1 MLNFLLNFLVC
12 FCILILVNFLKHM
25 IIKEPVMLKISKT
38 LVTCIMFFGIV
49 AVLSVPGAHVSAG
62 NWNTGTKTERS
73 KVAPG
78 VYLERMINKKTGK
91 VESEVT
97 LIQTPD
103 GYFQA
108 EKKADGSWG
117 LTAEGKA
124 DQEAAQEAA
133 AASGG
138 GSGGSGGG
146 GC

>member
-1 MLNFLLNFLVC
+1 MRKV
-12 FCILILVNFLKHM
+12 
-25 IIKEPVMLKISKT
+25 SKT
-38 LVTCIMFFGIV
+38 LLACFVFFGFL

-78 VYLERMINKKTGK
+78 VYIERKINKKTGK

-97 LIQTPD
+97 LMQTPN

-117 LTAEGKA
+117 LSADGQA

-133 AASGG
+133 ATSGG
-138 GSGGSGGG
+138 GSSGGGSSGGG
-146 GC
+146 GGC

>member
-1 MLNFLLNFLVC
+1 MIERILSFGMFLG
-12 FCILILVNFLKHM
+12 
-25 IIKEPVMLKISKT
+25 
-38 LVTCIMFFGIV
+38 LVT
-49 AVLSVPGAHVSAG
+49 VLSLPLAQVSAG

-78 VYLERMINKKTGK
+78 VYVERKVDKKTGAI
-91 VESEVT
+91 VSEVT
-97 LIQTPD
+97 LMQTPN

-117 LTAEGKA
+117 LTAEGSA

-133 AASGG
+133 ATGG
-138 GSGGSGGG
+138 GGSGDSGGSGGG